1 MPKEDLMQRIAEV
14 KGQSFLHNGYEGH
27 DSAPERTHR
36 LPGAQ
41 PKTAALAGPETH
53 ATDEIDA
60 LPSSELI
67 GDNLACEPVAITD
80 EEVPEAPSEEL
91 SGYIGSSA
99 PTMFPSPDS
108 TPGSKCPYSRA
119 SKYGTAISEDSVE
132 CLGSVG
138 PAKNPVRARYWLSWF
153 NGYEVH
159 VPATGQCAILD
170 LYASAT
176 NHSRTQ
182 IELSREVIRDANR
195 REKVINDLMITNL
208 MDDVKLGSV
217 NPEKEFCRL
226 NPDAETTSN
235 PNVALAQYCTHLLH
249 ELVRPVY
256 APTPNTYWTGP
267 NKLRAGFRPSTYV
280 TQYW

>member
-1 MPKEDLMQRIAEV
+1 MRKCLKRPARNSLV
-14 KGQSFLHNGYEGH
+14 
-27 DSAPERTHR
+27 T
-36 LPGAQ
+36 
-41 PKTAALAGPETH
+41 
-53 ATDEIDA
+53 
-60 LPSSELI
+60 
-67 GDNLACEPVAITD
+67 
-80 EEVPEAPSEEL
+80 
-91 SGYIGSSA
+91 
-99 PTMFPSPDS
+99 S
-108 TPGSKCPYSRA
+108 TVYADPNSQ
-119 SKYGTAISEDSVE
+119 ISEDSVE